1 MIGSYPIVMKAP
13 HLASALFCLTFTGM
27 SFGEAPKAPIVGS
40 PEYERLVNVIKPAKS
55 ELNWLKID
63 WGTDLWE
70 ARKQAA
76 EQGKPIFL
84 WEMDGHPMG
93 CT

>member
-1 MIGSYPIVMKAP
+1 MKAP
-13 HLASALFCLTFTGM
+13 HLASALFCLTLTGM
-27 SFGEAPKAPIVGS
+27 SFGEAPKAGS
-40 PEYERLVNVIKPAKS
+40 PEYQRLVNVIKPAES

-70 ARKQAA
+70 ARKKAA
-76 EQGKPIFL
+76 EEGKPIFL